1 MLTHPVADSI
11 LFELKA
17 INRRLDLLEKQL
29 PVVDKTWLTPSEMAK
44 ICGVSTRTLINY
56 IENGRISRSSY
67 KKEQRGS
74 THNYRYH
81 RELVLRDLGH

>member
-44 ICGVSTRTLINY
+44 ICGVTTRTMQNY
-56 IENGRISRSSY
+56 VLSGRLSRAAY
-67 KKEQRGS
+67 KQEPKGK
-74 THNYRYH
+74 TFNYRYH
-81 RELVLRDLGH
+81 RELVLRELGH

>member
-29 PVVDKTWLTPSEMAK
+29 PVVDKTWLTPAEMSK
-44 ICGVSTRTLINY
+44 VCGVTTTTLINY
-56 IENGRISRSSY
+56 IENGKIGRASY
-67 KKEQRGS
+67 KKEKRGS
-74 THNYRYH
+74 RYSYRYH
-81 RELVLRDLGH
+81 RELVLHDLGH

>member
-1 MLTHPVADSI
+1 MLTLPVADSI

-44 ICGVSTRTLINY
+44 ILGVTTTTLINY
-56 IENGRISRSSY
+56 IDSGRISRSSY
-67 KKEQRGS
+67 KKEQRGK
-74 THNYRYH
+74 TFNYRYH
-81 RELVLRDLGH
+81 RELVLHDLGR